1 MIGGL
6 LGIGI
11 VLNYLGAA
19 WSGPGSE
26 GNITD
31 GGLIS
36 GLGAFVIFGL
46 IGIFLFP
53 RTVGMAFTPAIF
65 AAPIAFILGWISTGF
80 TYALGMLL
88 FGVGAWA
95 ITFII
100 GKVRPESTY

>member
-6 LGIGI
+6 LGIGM

-19 WSGPGSE
+19 WSGPGSD
-26 GNITD
+26 GNIANS
-31 GGLIS
+31 GLLP
-36 GLGAFVIFGL
+36 GLGAFAIFGL

-53 RTVGMAFTPAIF
+53 RTVGMAFTPSIF
-65 AAPIAFILGWISTGF
+65 ATPVAFILGWVSTGF
-80 TYALGMLL
+80 TYALWMLL